1 MGKENQL
8 ETTNCGV
15 NDHDCPPVKN
25 EELAAEARYS
35 TDSDS
40 GLPTCRVCHS
50 TESDRR
56 GDTALGF
63 LGITP
68 PVPEARKS
76 NVDGT
81 ADDVSKATESE
92 LKNSDVKSNGRESG
106 FIELTSPDAEV
117 FICTNDIE
125 MGIQQ
130 HQDALLELGCSC
142 KNELALVHYACALK
156 WFLNHGSTVC
166 EICGHPAEN
175 IKTADF
181 NKVVIA
187 LRDYTAIRERTADGG
202 DQIPVLPV
210 NTDST
215 IDSDEVAVIRR
226 QRLSEITSWFGPHSL
241 NNNNNNNSSVAAI
254 PDQPLGVVNFDILPM
269 ENRATKWAVEGTG
282 ILLATGLLTVTLVWL
297 IAPRVGKKTARSGL
311 HILLGGLCALTIVIF
326 FRFVVL
332 TRIRYGPARYWAIL
346 FIFWFLVFGIWASR
360 SNASHNSP

>member
-8 ETTNCGV
+8 ETANCGV
-15 NDHDCPPVKN
+15 NDHDCPPVKK
-25 EELAAEARYS
+25 EELADEARYS

-50 TESDRR
+50 VESDRR
-56 GDTALGF
+56 GDTALGI

-68 PVPEARKS
+68 PIPEARKS
-76 NVDGT
+76 N
-81 ADDVSKATESE
+81 ADDVSKDTDAEQKS
-92 LKNSDVKSNGRESG
+92 SIVKSNG
-106 FIELTSPDAEV
+106 
-117 FICTNDIE
+117 
-125 MGIQQ
+125 
-130 HQDALLELGCSC
+130 
-142 KNELALVHYACALK
+142 ELALVHYACALK

-166 EICGHPAEN
+166 EICGNAAEN

-181 NKVVIA
+181 NNVVVA
-187 LRDYTAIRERTADGG
+187 LSEKTADGG
-202 DQIPVLPV
+202 DANSVLPV
-210 NTDST
+210 STEST
-215 IDSDEVAVIRR
+215 IDTDEVVVIRR
-226 QRLSEITSWFGPHSL
+226 QRLSEISSWFGPHSL
-241 NNNNNNNSSVAAI
+241 NNHNNNNSSSAAASQAMQE
-254 PDQPLGVVNFDILPM
+254 QPLDAVNFGVLPT

-332 TRIRYGPARYWAIL
+332 TRIKYGPARYWAIL

-360 SNASHNSP
+360 SSHGDS

>member
-8 ETTNCGV
+8 ETGV
-15 NDHDCPPVKN
+15 NDHDCPPIKN
-25 EELAAEARYS
+25 EELAAVARYS

-50 TESDRR
+50 AESDKR
-56 GDTALGF
+56 GDAALGF

-68 PVPEARKS
+68 TVLPEALKT
-76 NVDGT
+76 NAV
-81 ADDVSKATESE
+81 DDVSKATEAE
-92 LKNSDVKSNGRESG
+92 QKSS
-106 FIELTSPDAEV
+106 ID
-117 FICTNDIE
+117 DIE
-125 MGIQQ
+125 MGILQQ
-130 HQDALLELGCSC
+130 QDPLIELGCSC

-166 EICGHPAEN
+166 EICGIAAEN

-187 LRDYTAIRERTADGG
+187 LRDHTTLRADGG
-202 DQIPVLPV
+202 GDLNPVLP
-210 NTDST
+210 TDST
-215 IDSDEVAVIRR
+215 VDTDEAAGIRR
-226 QRLSEITSWFGPHSL
+226 QRLSEISSWFGPHAL
-241 NNNNNNNSSVAAI
+241 NNNNNNNSSSAAASQAM
-254 PDQPLGVVNFDILPM
+254 PEQPLGVVNFGVLPM

-282 ILLATGLLTVTLVWL
+282 ILLATGLLTVTLVWI
-297 IAPRVGKKTARSGL
+297 IAPRVGKETARSGL
-311 HILLGGLCALTIVIF
+311 HILLGGLCALIIVIF

-360 SNASHNSP
+360 SSSSHNSS

>member
-8 ETTNCGV
+8 ETGV
-15 NDHDCPPVKN
+15 NDHDCPPIKN
-25 EELAAEARYS
+25 EELAAVARYS

-50 TESDRR
+50 AESDKR

-68 PVPEARKS
+68 TVLLPEALKTET
-76 NVDGT
+76 VDDD
-81 ADDVSKATESE
+81 DDVSKATEAAE
-92 LKNSDVKSNGRESG
+92 QKSS
-106 FIELTSPDAEV
+106 IV
-117 FICTNDIE
+117 NDIE
-125 MGIQQ
+125 MGMVQ
-130 HQDALLELGCSC
+130 HQDPLIELGCSC

-166 EICGHPAEN
+166 EICGIAAEN

-187 LRDYTAIRERTADGG
+187 LRDYTA
-202 DQIPVLPV
+202 LH
-210 NTDST
+210 TDST
-215 IDSDEVAVIRR
+215 VDTDEAAGIRR
-226 QRLSEITSWFGPHSL
+226 QRLSEISSWFGPHAL
-241 NNNNNNNSSVAAI
+241 NNNNNNSSSSAAASQAM
-254 PDQPLGVVNFDILPM
+254 PEQPLGAVNFGVLPM

-282 ILLATGLLTVTLVWL
+282 ILLATGLLTVTLVWI
-297 IAPRVGKKTARSGL
+297 IAPRVGKETARSGL
-311 HILLGGLCALTIVIF
+311 HILLGGLCALIIVIF

-360 SNASHNSP
+360 SSSHNNS

>member
-15 NDHDCPPVKN
+15 NDHGCPPVKN
-25 EELAAEARYS
+25 EELAVKARYS

-50 TESDRR
+50 VESDRR
-56 GDTALGF
+56 GDAALGV

-68 PVPEARKS
+68 PVSEARKS
-76 NVDGT
+76 NAEEAT
-81 ADDVSKATESE
+81 DDVSIATEAEQKS
-92 LKNSDVKSNGRESG
+92 SIVKSNGIESA
-106 FIELTSPDAEV
+106 FIEITSAHGEV

-130 HQDALLELGCSC
+130 HQDSLLELGCSC

-175 IKTADF
+175 VKTADF

-187 LRDYTAIRERTADGG
+187 LRDYTAPRER
-202 DQIPVLPV
+202 I
-210 NTDST
+210 
-215 IDSDEVAVIRR
+215 IDTDEVAAVRR
-226 QRLSEITSWFGPHSL
+226 QRLSEISSWFGPHSL
-241 NNNNNNNSSVAAI
+241 NTNNNVSSVAASQAMSEQST
-254 PDQPLGVVNFDILPM
+254 DVVNFDILPM

-282 ILLATGLLTVTLVWL
+282 ILLATCLLTVTLVWL
-297 IAPRVGKKTARSGL
+297 IAPRVGKRTARSGL

-360 SNASHNSP
+360 SKASHNNT

>member
-8 ETTNCGV
+8 ETANCGV
-15 NDHDCPPVKN
+15 NDHDCPTIKN
-25 EELAAEARYS
+25 EEELSAVEARYS

-50 TESDRR
+50 AESDRR
-56 GDTALGF
+56 GDAALGF

-68 PVPEARKS
+68 PVPEARES
-76 NVDGT
+76 NAEET
-81 ADDVSKATESE
+81 IDDDNVSKGTEAE
-92 LKNSDVKSNGRESG
+92 LKSSEFKSNGIESG
-106 FIELTSPDAEV
+106 FVEVTSLDGEV
-117 FICTNDIE
+117 FICANDIE

-130 HQDALLELGCSC
+130 NQDALLELGCSC
-142 KNELALVHYACALK
+142 KNDLALVHYACALK

-166 EICGHPAEN
+166 EICGISAEN
-175 IKTADF
+175 IKSGDF

-187 LRDYTAIRERTADGG
+187 LRDYIALRERASDGG
-202 DQIPVLPV
+202 DQ

-215 IDSDEVAVIRR
+215 IDTDEVAVIRR
-226 QRLSEITSWFGPHSL
+226 QRLGEISSWFGPHSL
-241 NNNNNNNSSVAAI
+241 NNNNSSVAATQVMAEPPI
-254 PDQPLGVVNFDILPM
+254 GIVNFDTLPM
-269 ENRATKWAVEGTG
+269 ESRATKWAVEGTG

-297 IAPRVGKKTARSGL
+297 IAPRVGQRTARSGI
-311 HILLGGLCALTIVIF
+311 HILLGGLCALSIVIF

-360 SNASHNSP
+360 SNASHNHS

>member
-8 ETTNCGV
+8 ETANCGV
-15 NDHDCPPVKN
+15 DDHDSSPVKKD
-25 EELAAEARYS
+25 EPAAEEARYS

-50 TESDRR
+50 VESDRR

-68 PVPEARKS
+68 PIPEARKS
-76 NVDGT
+76 N
-81 ADDVSKATESE
+81 ADEVSKDAEAEQKS
-92 LKNSDVKSNGRESG
+92 SVVKSNG
-106 FIELTSPDAEV
+106 EV
-117 FICTNDIE
+117 FICTSDIE

-130 HQDALLELGCSC
+130 HQDSLLELGCSC
-142 KNELALVHYACALK
+142 RNELALVHYACALK

-166 EICGHPAEN
+166 EICGNAAEN

-181 NKVVIA
+181 NKVVVA
-187 LRDYTAIRERTADGG
+187 LRERTADGG
-202 DQIPVLPV
+202 DANYVLPPV
-210 NTDST
+210 NTEST
-215 IDSDEVAVIRR
+215 IDADEAGAIRR
-226 QRLSEITSWFGPHSL
+226 QRLSEISSWFGPHSL
-241 NNNNNNNSSVAAI
+241 NNHNNNSSSVLASQAT
-254 PDQPLGVVNFDILPM
+254 PEQALGAVSFGVLPT

-332 TRIRYGPARYWAIL
+332 TRIKYGPARYWAIL

-360 SNASHNSP
+360 SSHGDS

>member
-25 EELAAEARYS
+25 EEPAAEARYS

-40 GLPTCRVCHS
+40 GLPACRVCHS
-50 TESDRR
+50 AESDRR
-56 GDTALGF
+56 GDAALGF

-76 NVDGT
+76 NAEET
-81 ADDVSKATESE
+81 TDDVSKATETE
-92 LKNSDVKSNGRESG
+92 LKNSVVKSNGGESG
-106 FIELTSPDAEV
+106 FVEITSPDGEV

-187 LRDYTAIRERTADGG
+187 LRDYTAPDL
-202 DQIPVLPV
+202 VLPV

-215 IDSDEVAVIRR
+215 IDSDEVATIRR
-226 QRLSEITSWFGPHSL
+226 QRLSEISSWFGPHSL
-241 NNNNNNNSSVAAI
+241 KNNNNNNNSSVAASQVM
-254 PDQPLGVVNFDILPM
+254 PEQPLGVVNFDILPM
-269 ENRATKWAVEGTG
+269 ESRATKWAVEGTG

-360 SNASHNSP
+360 SNASHSSP

>member
-8 ETTNCGV
+8 ETANCGV
-15 NDHDCPPVKN
+15 NDNDCPPLKN

-35 TDSDS
+35 TDSDF

-50 TESDRR
+50 AESDKR
-56 GDTALGF
+56 GDAALGF
-63 LGITP
+63 LGIIT
-68 PVPEARKS
+68 PEALKS
-76 NVDGT
+76 N
-81 ADDVSKATESE
+81 ADETGDDDDLSKATEA
-92 LKNSDVKSNGRESG
+92 VKS
-106 FIELTSPDAEV
+106 D
-117 FICTNDIE
+117 DIE
-125 MGIQQ
+125 MGILQ
-130 HQDALLELGCSC
+130 HHDPLIELGCSC

-166 EICGHPAEN
+166 EICGIAAEN

-187 LRDYTAIRERTADGG
+187 LRDYTALRDGG
-202 DQIPVLPV
+202 DPNSSLPV

-215 IDSDEVAVIRR
+215 IDTDEAAGIRR
-226 QRLSEITSWFGPHSL
+226 QRLSEISSWFGPHALNS
-241 NNNNNNNSSVAAI
+241 NNNNNNNNNGSSAAASQAM
-254 PDQPLGVVNFDILPM
+254 PEQPLGVVNFGVLPM

-282 ILLATGLLTVTLVWL
+282 ILLATGLLTVTLVWI
-297 IAPRVGKKTARSGL
+297 IAPRVGKETARSGL
-311 HILLGGLCALTIVIF
+311 HILLGGLCALIIVIF

-360 SNASHNSP
+360 SSSHNNS

>member
-8 ETTNCGV
+8 ETANCGV
-15 NDHDCPPVKN
+15 NDHDSPPIKN
-25 EELAAEARYS
+25 EELAAVARYS

-50 TESDRR
+50 AESDKR

-63 LGITP
+63 LGITAT
-68 PVPEARKS
+68 VLKTETVDDDDDDAAEQKS
-76 NVDGT
+76 SI
-81 ADDVSKATESE
+81 DD
-92 LKNSDVKSNGRESG
+92 
-106 FIELTSPDAEV
+106 
-117 FICTNDIE
+117 DIE
-125 MGIQQ
+125 MGMVQ
-130 HQDALLELGCSC
+130 HQDPLIELGCSC

-166 EICGHPAEN
+166 EICGIAAEN

-187 LRDYTAIRERTADGG
+187 LRDHTALRADGG
-202 DQIPVLPV
+202 GDLNSVLP
-210 NTDST
+210 TDEAAT
-215 IDSDEVAVIRR
+215 VRR
-226 QRLSEITSWFGPHSL
+226 QRLGEISSWFGPHAL
-241 NNNNNNNSSVAAI
+241 NNNSSSSAAASQAM
-254 PDQPLGVVNFDILPM
+254 PEQPLGAVNFGVLPM

-282 ILLATGLLTVTLVWL
+282 ILLATGLLTVTLVWI
-297 IAPRVGKKTARSGL
+297 IAPRVGKETARSGL
-311 HILLGGLCALTIVIF
+311 HILLGGLCALIIVIF

-360 SNASHNSP
+360 SSSHNNS